1 MTRKPRLGI
10 EKARTALLQAVI
22 DVGGFGIVRHSYVYA
37 ESVVAIQLIVN
48 GLDLDNPTITFWALL
63 RYLWAVRRRGFRRAV
78 AFPVSRSGAAAAT
91 ASLCIP

>member
-1 MTRKPRLGI
+1 MMTRKPRLGI

-48 GLDLDNPTITFWALL
+48 GLDLALL